1 MDRKGLPK
9 VFKIQISIY
18 LITVLLLSV
27 ILIILNLTAGII
39 GLSAFFI
46 LLVFYIGS
54 SMKRQKDIVKYL
66 EDLTFNI
73 DAATKDTLLNFPMPL
88 VVSELDGDIIWYN
101 SSLKAM
107 FNNNKQLEKSI
118 KEFSKDLGDMGEKK
132 DLVKICRPVTINGT
146 DHYNMYGNIIKLQ
159 DEEIEGYLVLLYF
172 VDINEYIKL
181 KNTYD
186 ENDNVTGIIVIDNY
200 DDLMESIQDENRT
213 NLLAEINNKVNESL
227 GFTNAIIRK
236 FERDKYLFVLQKKYL
251 GILTNKNFDI
261 LDSVKLIDIG
271 NKIPV
276 TLSIGF
282 GKSGESPNDNF
293 NYARRSVDMA
303 LGRGGDQV
311 VINDG
316 ESFRYFGGKTME
328 VEKRTKVK
336 ARVIAMALKE
346 MIDQASN
353 VIIMGHRNPDPDA
366 VGAAMGLSRAVR
378 NRGKTPYFIINK
390 PNINVIRL
398 LERINQ
404 DKEYK
409 GFFIPENQAAEIID
423 NKTLLIVVDTYRRS
437 LVEAPSILELA
448 KQKVVFDHHRKG
460 EDFIDD
466 AIISYHETY
475 ASSTCELVTEVLL
488 YMENKMKMKDV
499 EAEAMLAGIIVDT
512 KNFTFKVGVRTF
524 EAAAFIRRQGID
536 TTVVKKLLQN
546 SKEVYEGLAE
556 VVNKAE
562 IIEGFVAISDYRKVS
577 ENSVLIAAKASDELL
592 NIEDVEAS
600 FVLCY
605 GNENIY
611 ISGRSYGR
619 INVQMIMEKLGGGG
633 HFSVAAAQLEVP
645 TIEEACEI
653 LKSKIAEYFRETN
666 YKPGV

>member
-132 DLVKICRPVTINGT
+132 ELVKICRPVTINGT

-227 GFTNAIIRK
+227 GF
-236 FERDKYLFVLQKKYL
+236 
-251 GILTNKNFDI
+251 
-261 LDSVKLIDIG
+261 
-271 NKIPV
+271 
-276 TLSIGF
+276 
-282 GKSGESPNDNF
+282 
-293 NYARRSVDMA
+293 
-303 LGRGGDQV
+303 
-311 VINDG
+311 
-316 ESFRYFGGKTME
+316 
-328 VEKRTKVK
+328 
-336 ARVIAMALKE
+336 
-346 MIDQASN
+346 
-353 VIIMGHRNPDPDA
+353 
-366 VGAAMGLSRAVR
+366 
-378 NRGKTPYFIINK
+378 
-390 PNINVIRL
+390 
-398 LERINQ
+398 
-404 DKEYK
+404 YK
-409 GFFIPENQAAEIID
+409 CN
-423 NKTLLIVVDTYRRS
+423 
-437 LVEAPSILELA
+437 
-448 KQKVVFDHHRKG
+448 H
-460 EDFIDD
+460 
-466 AIISYHETY
+466 
-475 ASSTCELVTEVLL
+475 
-488 YMENKMKMKDV
+488 
-499 EAEAMLAGIIVDT
+499 
-512 KNFTFKVGVRTF
+512 
-524 EAAAFIRRQGID
+524 
-536 TTVVKKLLQN
+536 
-546 SKEVYEGLAE
+546 
-556 VVNKAE
+556 
-562 IIEGFVAISDYRKVS
+562 
-577 ENSVLIAAKASDELL
+577 
-592 NIEDVEAS
+592 
-600 FVLCY
+600 
-605 GNENIY
+605 
-611 ISGRSYGR
+611 
-619 INVQMIMEKLGGGG
+619 
-633 HFSVAAAQLEVP
+633 
-645 TIEEACEI
+645 
-653 LKSKIAEYFRETN
+653 
-666 YKPGV
+666 